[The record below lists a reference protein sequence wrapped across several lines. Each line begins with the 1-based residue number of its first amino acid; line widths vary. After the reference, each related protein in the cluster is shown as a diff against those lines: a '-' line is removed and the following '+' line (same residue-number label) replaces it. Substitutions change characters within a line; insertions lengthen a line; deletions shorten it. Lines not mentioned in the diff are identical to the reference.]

1 MPEGS
6 FQEKTEKATPKRRA
20 EARQKGQVARSRE
33 LSSVAVLGVALI
45 LFYFA
50 GAWLVD
56 QLGREVSTSI
66 GAIAARARQ
75 DADMA
80 TWALQSGWG
89 YLRLILPIMG
99 AVAVA
104 AIVVNLLQVGFLFSS
119 EPVMPQLSRIDPLKG
134 AQRLFSRQSLAELLK
149 SLGKIAVVGWVAYL
163 TLKGEMDKLPPL
175 VDLSCG
181 QISLYLGNTMV
192 KVMVRGFW
200 VMLVLALL
208 DYGYQ
213 RWEYERNLMMSKQEL
228 KEEYRQTEG
237 DPLIR
242 GRIRSIRRA
251 MARRRM
257 MAEVPKADVVI
268 TNPEHVA
275 VALRYDAKTMAAP
288 TVVAKGAN
296 LLAQRIKDVARE
308 HGVPLMEDKPLAQNL
323 YRWVNVGA
331 EIPAA
336 LYRAVAAILA
346 HVYRLKGRMSA

>member
-1 MPEGS
+1 MPEGD
-6 FQEKTEKATPKRRA
+6 FQEKTEKATPKRRS

-50 GAWLVD
+50 GAWLID
-56 QLGREVSTSI
+56 QLGRVVSTGI
-66 GAIAARARQ
+66 GGIATRARR

-80 TWALQSGWG
+80 TWALQAGWG

-99 AVAVA
+99 AVALA
-104 AIVVNLLQVGFLFSS
+104 AILVNLLQVGFLFSA
-119 EPVMPQLSRIDPLKG
+119 EPVMPKLSRIDPLKG
-134 AQRLFSRQSLAELLK
+134 AQRLLSRQSLAELLK

-163 TLKGEMDKLPPL
+163 TLKGEMKNLPPL
-175 VDLSCG
+175 VDMSCG
-181 QISLYLGNTMV
+181 QISVYLGNTMV

-213 RWEYERNLMMSKQEL
+213 KWEYEKNLMMSKQEL

-242 GRIRSIRRA
+242 GRIRSLQRA

-275 VALRYDAKTMAAP
+275 VALRYDAKAMAAP

-296 LLAQRIKDVARE
+296 LLAERIKAVAME
-308 HGVPLMEDKPLAQNL
+308 HQVPLVEDKPLAQNL
-323 YRWVNVGA
+323 YRLVDVGK

>member
-1 MPEGS
+1 MPEGN
-6 FQEKTEKATPKRRA
+6 FQEKTEKATPKRRS

-56 QLGREVSTSI
+56 QLGRQVSTSI
-66 GAIAARARQ
+66 AGIAARARQ

-80 TWALQSGWG
+80 TWALQAGWG
-89 YLRLILPIMG
+89 YLRLILPIM
-99 AVAVA
+99 VAVA
-104 AIVVNLLQVGFLFSS
+104 IAAILVNLLQVGFLFSS
-119 EPVMPQLSRIDPLKG
+119 EPVMPKLSRIDPLKG
-134 AQRLFSRQSLAELLK
+134 AQRLLSRQSLAELLK

-163 TLKGEMDKLPPL
+163 TLKGEMENLPPL
-175 VDLSCG
+175 VDVSCG

-275 VALRYDAKTMAAP
+275 VALRYDAKAMAAP

-296 LLAQRIKDVARE
+296 LLAQRIKDLALE

-331 EIPAA
+331 QIPAT

-346 HVYRLKGRMSA
+346 HVYRMKGRMSA